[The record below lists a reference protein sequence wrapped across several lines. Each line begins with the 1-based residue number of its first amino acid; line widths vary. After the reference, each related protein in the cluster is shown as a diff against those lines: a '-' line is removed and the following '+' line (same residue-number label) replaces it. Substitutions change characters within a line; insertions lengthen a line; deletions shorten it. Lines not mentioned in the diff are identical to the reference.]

1 MTDHN
6 AHQTSNHEQS
16 ERLNK
21 TMTVNILNEVRQ
33 HLLNEHTLENQDLIQ
48 HALELDQ
55 ACSLFSDE
63 SSRQMFKQE
72 IAYLSLKH
80 LAPAFA
86 ERLSPMSRN
95 QWFAYMQKGRELIQ
109 NHSIPYLKIHDQ
121 SETISRDSILV
132 ETFVV
137 KGYQYQ
143 DKIKIEPNE
152 VFIDCGAYIGD
163 TAIWAY
169 QNQAAKVYSL
179 EPCPMIWQTLQT
191 NLAENNL
198 PTDYYPLAVGKE
210 NAKLHFVFCEQN
222 IAGAK
227 LVSDAELPKIQ
238 EEIAHL
244 PNYKFQIV
252 DVNCVKLDDW
262 FTQLNISPTYI
273 KMDIEGGELDAL
285 IGCQETI
292 KKLKPK
298 LAICLYHKR
307 QDMWQIPLYIHSLV
321 PEYKFYCHKNLIN
334 SDFVMFATI

>member
-1 MTDHN
+1 MTAQSAHN
-6 AHQTSNHEQS
+6 SQNTEQL
-16 ERLNK
+16 ELLNK
-21 TMTVNILNEVRQ
+21 TMTVHILNEVRQ
-33 HLLNEHTLENQDLIQ
+33 HLLNEYTQNNQDLIQ
-48 HALELDQ
+48 HAFELDQ

-63 SSRQMFKQE
+63 ASRQMFKQE
-72 IAYLSLKH
+72 IAYLSLKN

-95 QWFAYMQKGRELIQ
+95 QWIAYMQKGQELIQ

-121 SETISRDSILV
+121 AETISRDSILV

-143 DKIKIEPNE
+143 DLVKIEPGE

-179 EPCPMIWQTLQT
+179 EPCPMIWPTLQA
-191 NLAENNL
+191 NLADNNL

-227 LVSDAELPKIQ
+227 LVSDAELPKIKA
-238 EEIAHL
+238 EIAHL
-244 PNYKFQIV
+244 PNYKFQIIDV
-252 DVNCVKLDDW
+252 DCVKLDDW
-262 FTQLNISPTYI
+262 FSKLNISPTYI

-285 IGCQETI
+285 MGCKDTI

-307 QDMWQIPLYIHSLV
+307 QDMWQDP
-321 PEYKFYCHKNLIN
+321 
-334 SDFVMFATI
+334 TIYPFISS